1 MELEQLI
8 EQNLDKFA
16 KNFQSQLKF
25 PEQIAM
31 EYHNEELL
39 FDNLELSSLEVS
51 NDTVSVFGSVK
62 ANFTDIG
69 DFNDSAGHTA
79 DLLYQLNK
87 GNEGYTDQQNVE
99 DENYLIENYGQSA
112 QYTNYFESDM
122 KFKILYQVEDVS
134 ESLNFGIQDFEILE
148 AKVSKHESKPN
159 QSMIDAINDIK
170 PDNVSTSEVEKVL
183 DNYFKDEELFNTLQ
197 EFGYEEDILDEIRP
211 EEVIIELK

>member
-1 MELEQLI
+1 MKLKQI
-8 EQNLDKFA
+8 IYQNLDKFA
-16 KNFQSQLKF
+16 KNLQSQFKF
-25 PEQIAM
+25 PEQIVLD
-31 EYHNEELL
+31 YHNEELL

-62 ANFTDIG
+62 ASFKDIG
-69 DFNDSAGHTA
+69 DFNDTAGHTS

-87 GNEGYTDQQNVE
+87 GNEKYNDQQVNK
-99 DENYLIENYGQSA
+99 DQNYLTENYGQSA
-112 QYTNYFESDM
+112 QYINYFESSM
-122 KFKILYQVEDVS
+122 KFKILYQVEDVL

-148 AKVSKHESKPN
+148 TKVSKHEAKPN

-170 PDNVSTSEVEKVL
+170 PDNVSSSEVEKVL

-197 EFGYEEDILDEIRP
+197 EFGYEDDILDEIRP

>member
-16 KNFQSQLKF
+16 KNLQSQFKF

-62 ANFTDIG
+62 VSFTDIG

-87 GNEGYTDQQNVE
+87 SNEGYTDQQNVE
-99 DENYLIENYGQSA
+99 DENYLIENYGQTA
-112 QYTNYFESDM
+112 QYTNYFESTM
-122 KFKILYQVEDVS
+122 KFKIMYQVEDVS

-148 AKVSKHESKPN
+148 TKVSKHDAKPN

-170 PDNVSTSEVEKVL
+170 PNKASSSEVEKVL
-183 DNYFKDEELFNTLQ
+183 NEHFKDEELFKTLQ

>member
-16 KNFQSQLKF
+16 KNLQSQFKF

-87 GNEGYTDQQNVE
+87 SNESYTDQQNVE

-122 KFKILYQVEDVS
+122 KFKILYQVEDAS
-134 ESLNFGIQDFEILE
+134 ESLNFGIQEFEILE
-148 AKVSKHESKPN
+148 AKVSKHDSKPN

-170 PDNVSTSEVEKVL
+170 PDNVSSSDVEKVL
-183 DNYFKDEELFNTLQ
+183 NNYFKDEELFNTLQ

>member
-1 MELEQLI
+1 MELEQI
-8 EQNLDKFA
+8 INQNLDKFA

-25 PEQIAM
+25 PEQIILD
-31 EYHNEELL
+31 YHNEELL

-62 ANFTDIG
+62 ARFKDID
-69 DFNDSAGHTA
+69 DFNDIAGHTF

-87 GNEGYTDQQNVE
+87 GNENYNDQRVNKDQ
-99 DENYLIENYGQSA
+99 NYLIENYGQSA
-112 QYTNYFESDM
+112 QYINYFESNM
-122 KFKILYQVEDVS
+122 KFKILYQVEDAS

-148 AKVSKHESKPN
+148 TKVSKHESKPN

-170 PDNVSTSEVEKVL
+170 PNNVSSSEVEKVL

-197 EFGYEEDILDEIRP
+197 EFGYEDDILDDIRP